1 MLCIFLIFLLCSNSL
16 SHSFSFCCH
25 YMDFLKR
32 RSNQTLLHLIPV
44 VPPTPTPLLPTFS
57 SQSARKF
64 SNNPSKCALLQ
75 PCITADSAYPEKRDK
90 KGEICKICCSLH
102 KTQRQQQ
109 QQQPPLPCIPRPAVD
124 KCFQCLGQFSQMNPF
139 SSIQQENER

>member
-1 MLCIFLIFLLCSNSL
+1 MLYIFLIFLLRYNSL

-25 YMDFLKR
+25 YMDFPKR
-32 RSNQTLLHLIPV
+32 RSNQTFLYLIPV
-44 VPPTPTPLLPTFS
+44 ETPPPPTFS

-64 SNNPSKCALLQ
+64 SNNPTKCALLQ

-109 QQQPPLPCIPRPAVD
+109 QQPPLPCIPRPAAD

>member
-1 MLCIFLIFLLCSNSL
+1 MLYIFLIFLLRYNSL

-25 YMDFLKR
+25 YMDFPKR
-32 RSNQTLLHLIPV
+32 RSNQTFLYLIPV
-44 VPPTPTPLLPTFS
+44 ETPPPPTFS

-64 SNNPSKCALLQ
+64 SNNPTKCALLQ

-102 KTQRQQQ
+102 KTQRSGSSSSSHH
-109 QQQPPLPCIPRPAVD
+109 
-124 KCFQCLGQFSQMNPF
+124 CLASLALLQINVSNVWGNFLK
-139 SSIQQENER
+139 